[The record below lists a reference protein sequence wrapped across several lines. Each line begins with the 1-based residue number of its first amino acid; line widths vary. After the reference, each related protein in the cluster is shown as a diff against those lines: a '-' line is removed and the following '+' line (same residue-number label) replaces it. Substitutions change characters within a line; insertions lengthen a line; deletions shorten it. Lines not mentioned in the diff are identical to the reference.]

1 MRVTGYSSNYNP
13 RRAVVA
19 TSGMEEVVKFWSAQ
33 PLPSPRLVTNI
44 EKEAQ
49 GLEMEEELER
59 EDTINLT
66 AGNKADLRRLLDSQ
80 VDSETIPPESPPKCA
95 KSKDESLPVTPLR
108 RSRRLSGSLDLVTG
122 APTTPSR

>member
-13 RRAVVA
+13 SRAVVA

-33 PLPSPRLVTNI
+33 PLPSPRLVTNK

-95 KSKDESLPVTPLR
+95 KDESLPVTPLR
-108 RSRRLSGSLDLVTG
+108 RSRRLSGSLDLDTG